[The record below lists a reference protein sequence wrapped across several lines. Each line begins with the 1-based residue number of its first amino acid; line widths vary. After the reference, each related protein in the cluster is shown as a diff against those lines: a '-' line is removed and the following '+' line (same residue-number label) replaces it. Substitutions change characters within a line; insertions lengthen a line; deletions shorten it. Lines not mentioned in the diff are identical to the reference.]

1 MNNYIAPQRDMKF
14 ALFDVL
20 ESEKLFAKLGIANAD
35 RDTMDAVL
43 EEAAK
48 FTQTVLTPLN
58 AIGDEHG
65 CVHDKNTG
73 AVSTPPGFKEAYAQF
88 VDGGWSGLTAPEAMG
103 GQDLPESLGA
113 VVKEMIDAANL
124 AWGNYPLLSHG
135 ATEALKHHGED
146 WQKVAFL
153 KPIIEGR
160 WTGTMCLTE
169 PHCGSDLGLLK
180 TAAKPNAD
188 GSYAV
193 TGTKIFITGG
203 EHDFTDNIIHLVLAR
218 LPDAPA
224 GTKGISL
231 FIVPKNKVA
240 RDGSMGAKN
249 AVSCGSIE
257 HKMGIHGSVTCVMNF
272 DGAEGY
278 LIGQANKGLNAMFTM
293 MNTARLAV
301 GLQGLGLIDRA
312 FQNSLAYSR
321 DRLQM
326 RSLSGAKFPEKPAD
340 PIIVHPDIRRMLL
353 TCKALAEG
361 GRVMALHAAL
371 QVDILERSK
380 DDEERKAA
388 DELLSFLT
396 PIVKGLLTEWANE
409 CTYHAMQCF
418 GGHGYVR
425 EWGMEQ
431 LARDARITTIYEGTT
446 GIQALDLLGRKIMQQ
461 QGAGMRRFLAMIQQ
475 FCEANAAK
483 PELTEFVL
491 PLAEVTKQWGELTM
505 EIGKKAMSNADEVGA
520 ASYDYLYY
528 SGYVVL
534 AYWWARSVATANE
547 SAHSEDFKTMKRE
560 TARFYFARVLPR
572 IHAHAATMRSG
583 ATTTQALNAD
593 LFDS

>member
-20 ESEKLFAKLGIANAD
+20 ESEKLFAKLGIANAE

-58 AIGDEHG
+58 AVGDEHG
-65 CVHDKNTG
+65 CMHDKNTG
-73 AVSTPPGFKEAYAQF
+73 AVTTPPGFKEAYAQF

-113 VVKEMIDAANL
+113 AVKEMIDAANL

-146 WQKVAFL
+146 WQKEAFL

-188 GSYAV
+188 GSYSV

-547 SAHSEDFKTMKRE
+547 SSHSEDFKTMKRE